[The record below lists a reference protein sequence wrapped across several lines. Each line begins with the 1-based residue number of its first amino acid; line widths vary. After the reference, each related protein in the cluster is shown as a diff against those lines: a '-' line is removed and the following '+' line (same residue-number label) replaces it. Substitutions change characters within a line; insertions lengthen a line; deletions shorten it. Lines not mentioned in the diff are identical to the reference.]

1 MMVVYRGLNKAKIP
15 SAARG
20 RLGMYL
26 TKETAYVM
34 PTVVV
39 TGSGRGIGRAI
50 AVRFAREGWNVV
62 VNAKRGREEA
72 EETLRLVRSA
82 GGSGVVVLADV
93 ATREG
98 CRQVVNAAVE
108 NFGGLDVLVNNAGL
122 GLFSLFLN
130 ADDRLIEKQ
139 LEVSL
144 KSVIYCSQEAA
155 KTMGEGSIINIAS
168 IAGIRPFVGLS
179 IYSAA
184 KAAII
189 NLTQALAVE
198 LAPRIRVNAVAPG
211 VVKTKMG
218 DSFLKVLGMGEEEF
232 ARRYTLLGRVVSP
245 DDVAEAVWML
255 VKIPTITGQVVVVDS
270 GQLLLGRL

>member
-1 MMVVYRGLNKAKIP
+1 
-15 SAARG
+15 
-20 RLGMYL
+20 
-26 TKETAYVM
+26 M

-50 AVRFAREGWNVV
+50 AVRLAREGWNVV
-62 VNAKRGREEA
+62 VNAKKGKEEA
-72 EETLRLVRSA
+72 EETLRMVREA
-82 GGSGVVVLADV
+82 GGNGVVVLADV

-98 CRQVVNAAVE
+98 CRNVVQAAVQ

-122 GLFSLFLN
+122 GLYSLFLN
-130 ADDRLIEKQ
+130 ADDRLIDKQ

-155 KTMGEGSIINIAS
+155 KVMKEGSIINIAS

-218 DSFLKVLGMGEEEF
+218 DSLVKLLGMTEEEF
-232 ARRYTLLGRVVSP
+232 AKKHTLLEKMVTP
-245 DDVAEAVWML
+245 EDVAEVVWML
-255 VKIPTITGQVVVVDS
+255 VKIPTITGQVIVIDS
-270 GQLLLGRL
+270 GELLKSRIT

>member
-1 MMVVYRGLNKAKIP
+1 
-15 SAARG
+15 
-20 RLGMYL
+20 
-26 TKETAYVM
+26 M

-39 TGSGRGIGRAI
+39 TGSGRGIGRAV

-72 EETLRLVRSA
+72 EETLRFVREA
-82 GGSGVVVLADV
+82 GGSGVVVLTDV

-108 NFGGLDVLVNNAGL
+108 KFGGLDVLVNNAGL

-155 KTMGEGSIINIAS
+155 KVMGEGSIINIAS

-184 KAAII
+184 KAAVI
-189 NLTQALAVE
+189 NLTQALAAE

-218 DSFLKVLGMGEEEF
+218 DSLLKVLGMDEEEF
-232 ARRYTLLGRVVSP
+232 AKRYTLLGRVVSP
-245 DDVAEAVWML
+245 EDVAEAVWML
-255 VKIPTITGQVVVVDS
+255 VKIPTVTGQVVVVDS

>member
-1 MMVVYRGLNKAKIP
+1 
-15 SAARG
+15 
-20 RLGMYL
+20 
-26 TKETAYVM
+26 M

-50 AVRFAREGWNVV
+50 ALRFAKEGWNVV
-62 VNAKRGREEA
+62 VNAKKGKDEA
-72 EETLRLVRSA
+72 EETLRLVKEA
-82 GGSGVVVLADV
+82 GGRGVVALADV

-98 CRQVVNAAVE
+98 CRNVIDVAIK
-108 NFGGLDVLVNNAGL
+108 NFGEVDVLVNNAGL

-130 ADDRLIEKQ
+130 ADDKLIDKQ

-155 KTMGEGSIINIAS
+155 RVMSKGSIVNIAS

-189 NLTQALAVE
+189 NLTQALAIE

-218 DSFLKVLGMGEEEF
+218 ESLINLLGITDEEF
-232 ARRYTLLGRVVSP
+232 AKKYTLLERMVTP
-245 DDVAEAVWML
+245 EDVAEVVWMIT
-255 VKIPTITGQVVVVDS
+255 KIPTITGQVIIIDS
-270 GQLLLGRL
+270 GELLKMSLVKNL

>member
-1 MMVVYRGLNKAKIP
+1 
-15 SAARG
+15 
-20 RLGMYL
+20 
-26 TKETAYVM
+26 M

-50 AVRFAREGWNVV
+50 AVRLAREGWNVV
-62 VNAKRGREEA
+62 VNAKKGKEEA
-72 EETLRLVRSA
+72 EETLRMVREA
-82 GGSGVVVLADV
+82 GGNGVVVLADV

-98 CRQVVNAAVE
+98 CRNVVQAAVQ

-122 GLFSLFLN
+122 GLYSLFLN
-130 ADDRLIEKQ
+130 ADDRLIDKQ

-155 KTMGEGSIINIAS
+155 KVMKEGAIINIAS

-218 DSFLKVLGMGEEEF
+218 DSLVKLLGMTEEEF
-232 ARRYTLLGRVVSP
+232 AKKHTLLEKMVTP
-245 DDVAEAVWML
+245 EDVAEVVWML
-255 VKIPTITGQVVVVDS
+255 VKIPTITGQVIVIDS
-270 GQLLLGRL
+270 GELLKSRIT

>member
-1 MMVVYRGLNKAKIP
+1 
-15 SAARG
+15 
-20 RLGMYL
+20 
-26 TKETAYVM
+26 M
-34 PTVVV
+34 PTAVV
-39 TGSGRGIGRAI
+39 TGSGRGIGRAV
-50 AVRFAREGWNVV
+50 AVRFVREGCNVV

-72 EETLRLVRSA
+72 EETLKLVREA

-98 CRQVVNAAVE
+98 CRQVVK
-108 NFGGLDVLVNNAGL
+108 
-122 GLFSLFLN
+122 
-130 ADDRLIEKQ
+130 DDRLIEKQ

-184 KAAII
+184 KAAVI

-218 DSFLKVLGMGEEEF
+218 DSLLKVLGMGDEEF

>member
-1 MMVVYRGLNKAKIP
+1 
-15 SAARG
+15 
-20 RLGMYL
+20 
-26 TKETAYVM
+26 M

-39 TGSGRGIGRAI
+39 TGSGRGIGRAV

-72 EETLRLVRSA
+72 EEALRLVREA
-82 GGSGVVVLADV
+82 GGRGVVVLADV

-108 NFGGLDVLVNNAGL
+108 KFGGLDVLVNNAGL

-144 KSVIYCSQEAA
+144 KSVIYCSQVAA
-155 KTMGEGSIINIAS
+155 RVMGEGSIINIAS

-184 KAAII
+184 KAAVI

-218 DSFLKVLGMGEEEF
+218 DSLLKVLGMDDDEF
-232 ARRYTLLGRVVSP
+232 AKRYTLLGRVVTP
-245 DDVAEAVWML
+245 EDVAEAVWML
-255 VKIPTITGQVVVVDS
+255 VKIPTVTGQVFVVDS

>member
-1 MMVVYRGLNKAKIP
+1 
-15 SAARG
+15 
-20 RLGMYL
+20 
-26 TKETAYVM
+26 M
-34 PTVVV
+34 PTAVV
-39 TGSGRGIGRAI
+39 TGSGRGIGRAV

-72 EETLRLVRSA
+72 EEALRLVREA
-82 GGSGVVVLADV
+82 GGSGVVALADV

-98 CRQVVNAAVE
+98 CRNVINTAVE
-108 NFGGLDVLVNNAGL
+108 RFGGLDVLVNNAGL
-122 GLFSLFLN
+122 GLYSLFLA

-139 LEVSL
+139 LEVTL
-144 KSVIYCSQEAA
+144 RSVIYCSQEAA
-155 KTMGEGSIINIAS
+155 RVMKEGSIINVAS
-168 IAGIRPFVGLS
+168 IAGIKPFAGLS

-184 KAAII
+184 KAAVI

-218 DSFLKVLGMGEEEF
+218 DSLLNLLGVSEEEF
-232 ARRYTLLGRVVSP
+232 AKRYTLLERIVTP
-245 DDVAEAVWML
+245 EDVAEVVWML